1 MKRSGKGIAMDVFE
15 AMKARHSVR
24 RYTDRKIEENIAALL
39 REEIDACNCEG
50 GLRIQL
56 ILDEPLAFGNILAHY
71 GLFKGV
77 KNYIALVGKSS
88 DDLDERVGY
97 YGERIVL
104 KAQMLG
110 LNTCWVAATYSRKK
124 SRIQVDSGEKVVCV
138 IALGYGAN
146 QGRAHRNRPMEA
158 LYKVPGEMPDW
169 FQRGVEAAM
178 LAPTA
183 VNQQRFLFVLCGDHM
198 VRAEAGKGSCTKID
212 LGIVK
217 YHFEIG
223 AGMNNFQWAEN

>member
-1 MKRSGKGIAMDVFE
+1 MDLME

-24 RYTDRKIEENIAALL
+24 RYTEKSIETETVRFL
-39 REEIDACNCEG
+39 REEISACNQEG
-50 GLRIQL
+50 RLSIQL
-56 ILDEPLAFGNILAHY
+56 VLDEPQAFGNILTHY

-77 KNYIALVGKSS
+77 KNYVALVGEDDSS
-88 DDLDERVGY
+88 LDERAGY

-110 LNTCWVAATYSRKK
+110 LNTCWVAATFSRRKN
-124 SRIQVDSGEKVVCV
+124 RIRVEDGQRLVCV
-138 IALGYGAN
+138 IAVGYGSN
-146 QGRAHRNRPMEA
+146 QGRPHRNRPMGA
-158 LYKVPGEMPDW
+158 LYRAAGEMPDW
-169 FQRGVEAAM
+169 FRRGVETAM

-183 VNQQRFLFVLCGDHM
+183 VNQQRFCFVLRGENL
-198 VRAEAGKGSCTKID
+198 VRAESGRGACANID

-223 AGMNNFQWAEN
+223 AGVENFKWDT

>member
-1 MKRSGKGIAMDVFE
+1 MDLME

-24 RYTDRKIEENIAALL
+24 RYTERSIETETVRLL
-39 REEIDACNCEG
+39 REEISACNQEG
-50 GLRIQL
+50 KLSIQL
-56 ILDEPLAFGNILAHY
+56 ILDEPQAFGNILAHY

-77 KNYIALVGKSS
+77 KNYIALVGEDDSS
-88 DDLDERVGY
+88 LDERAGY

-110 LNTCWVAATYSRKK
+110 LNTCWVAATFSKRKN
-124 SRIQVDSGEKVVCV
+124 RIRVEDGQRLVCV
-138 IALGYGAN
+138 IAVGSGSN
-146 QGRAHRNRPMEA
+146 QGRPHRNRPMGA
-158 LYKVPGEMPDW
+158 LYRAAGAMPDW
-169 FQRGVEAAM
+169 FRSGVEAAM

-183 VNQQRFLFVLCGDHM
+183 VNQQRFCFVLRGETL
-198 VRAEAGKGSCTKID
+198 VRAESGRGACTNID

-223 AGMNNFQWAEN
+223 AGVENFKWDT